1 MKFFIQR
8 VKEKIEFETL
18 WSGILGV
25 VAVIAAVVE
34 MILSGVNAVSI
45 AGTVK
50 DIAGTLAVIMV
61 LLVAI
66 KQLVH
71 KEPKN
76 FDEVFSSE
84 MEIVSKKYFPLLQ
97 KQDNGKHRYFM
108 ASKLSAIN
116 DNTPGAYHKFFDF
129 TKATELEVSISKTVF
144 VGVGGSDELF
154 MALKGKIVSNFERK
168 CAHFGIIS
176 KCESSAAGMKI
187 YFTEALSTNSQAKE
201 LAAIIDCILLT
212 FIAEYKRT

>member
-1 MKFFIQR
+1 MKSFIQHI
-8 VKEKIEFETL
+8 KEKVEFETL
-18 WSGILGV
+18 WSGVLGF

-34 MILSGVNAVSI
+34 MVLGGIDAVSI
-45 AGTVK
+45 AGAVK

-61 LLVAI
+61 LLVTI

-84 MEIVSKKYFPLLQ
+84 METVSGKYFPLIK
-97 KQDNGKHRYFM
+97 KQDDGKHRYFM

-116 DNTPGAYHKFFDF
+116 DNTPGAYHKFFDL
-129 TKATELEVSISKTVF
+129 TKANELEISISKTVF
-144 VGVGGSDELF
+144 VGTGGSDELF
-154 MALKGKIVSNFERK
+154 KAVKGKIVSNFERK
-168 CAHFGIIS
+168 CAHFGIIR

-187 YFTEALSTNSQAKE
+187 IFSEELSTDSHAKE
-201 LAAIIDCILLT
+201 LATIIDCILLT
-212 FIAEYKRT
+212 FVAEYKRT